1 MHRRIRTPGGTHGPL
16 LLSYFAALSPP
27 FVPPPVFPSDV
38 SARRTR
44 RGVVAVIVG
53 GLAAYRIVYTAAL
66 LVLMGASYGLWGGK
80 AFQALALD
88 RGAYVWPV
96 FVANALGQIVGLGA
110 FAWWL
115 AAHEGSTAPRY
126 LRLETD
132 DGAPWRGTGWTVAG
146 ILGLLPLVQL
156 LGQLNAALPLP
167 ESLRAADAAQEALF
181 STVLSTGPLAVN
193 LLLLAAVPAVCEEL
207 FFRGYVQRRLEA
219 GGTATSAVVLSGLAF
234 GLYHLRLTHLLPLTV
249 VGAYLAYAVWTTQ
262 RLRPAIAAHFAYN
275 AALIVL
281 AWRGLD
287 PGSLPDGGWLVVPGL
302 VVTIWALRHLAPP
315 EAAPAA

>member
-1 MHRRIRTPGGTHGPL
+1 MP
-16 LLSYFAALSPP
+16 YFEAFCPAL
-27 FVPPPVFPSDV
+27 VPPPVLPSDV

-66 LVLMGASYGLWGGK
+66 LLLMGLAYGLWGGA
-80 AFQALALD
+80 AFQAIALD
-88 RGAYVWPV
+88 RGAYLWPV

-115 AAHEGSTAPRY
+115 AAHEGTTAPHY
-126 LRLETD
+126 LRLETTGD
-132 DGAPWRGTGWTVAG
+132 TAWRGTGWTVAG
-146 ILGLLPLVQL
+146 ILGLLPLIQL
-156 LGQLNAALPLP
+156 LGRLNTALPMP
-167 ESLRAADAAQEALF
+167 ESLRTADAAQEALF
-181 STVLSTGPLAVN
+181 STVLATGPLAVN
-193 LLLLAAVPAVCEEL
+193 LLLLAVVPAVCEEL

-219 GGTATSAVVLSGLAF
+219 GGTATSAIVLSGLAF

-249 VGAYLAYAVWTTQ
+249 VGAYLAYAVFATQ

-287 PGSLPDGGWLVVPGL
+287 PGALPLSGWLLVPGL
-302 VVTIWALRHLAPP
+302 VVTIWALRQL
-315 EAAPAA
+315 AAPAARPAA